1 MKTARRKFAK
11 EQKQDLPVETN
22 RFNENAT
29 QSSGECAGFL
39 DRPDPYT
46 LPSDA
51 EERPQV
57 SLGLTVDMSLIYGRS
72 RCFKTPQVDN
82 PRRDL
87 ELQEAP
93 HWAMRCREAHTAI
106 ETLTLGDFHF
116 EIQALP
122 DPF

>member
-82 PRRDL
+82 KAGFRAPRG
-87 ELQEAP
+87 
-93 HWAMRCREAHTAI
+93 T
-106 ETLTLGDFHF
+106 TLGFAMQGSTHCNRDTNTWRLSF
-116 EIQALP
+116 
-122 DPF
+122 